1 MVGHRWCGSSVALV
15 CRNPILPENCRCPPQ
30 SRPPAGAIG
39 GARPGGFA
47 LPSYTTTR
55 DTTLAA
61 VWGASLWPSNPMR
74 MVSSS
79 QTCISTDTIGR
90 NKMKIRRRIF
100 WAIRLS
106 ILPVLV
112 TALFVFPTSVKAL
125 EGKTCSQCNSSC
137 LAFCESIKKGDPDR
151 YPRCLN
157 DCTSRMSACKSFST
171 YLNCIPKK

>member
-30 SRPPAGAIG
+30 SRPPATALLG
-39 GARPGGFA
+39 GRASRRLCSTELHHHQGHDPCRR
-47 LPSYTTTR
+47 L
-55 DTTLAA
+55 
-61 VWGASLWPSNPMR
+61 GASLAMAQQSDAHGKLKPDMHQHR
-74 MVSSS
+74 YL
-79 QTCISTDTIGR
+79 GR
-90 NKMKIRRRIF
+90 NKMRRIF

-112 TALFVFPTSVKAL
+112 TALFVFSTSVKAL